1 MEIRREIAAS
11 MLERGMGI
19 REVARIVKASPS
31 TVFVWKQVLAEQGRE
46 GLKSKPPKPPACRIS
61 TEQKE
66 KLVEILLKGARSAGY
81 ATDLWTLGRIAE
93 VIEMEF
99 GVKYHPGHVWKI
111 MRKLGWSAQKP
122 ERRARER
129 DEAAILLWRSQE
141 WDRIKKQR

>member
-1 MEIRREIAAS
+1 M
-11 MLERGMGI
+11 
-19 REVARIVKASPS
+19 
-31 TVFVWKQVLAEQGRE
+31 LAEQGRE

-93 VIEMEF
+93 VIEKEF

>member
-1 MEIRREIAAS
+1 MRPKGSARELEIRREIAAS

-66 KLVEILLKGARSAGY
+66 KLVEILLKG
-81 ATDLWTLGRIAE
+81 E
-93 VIEMEF
+93 V
-99 GVKYHPGHVWKI
+99 VKVF
-111 MRKLGWSAQKP
+111 
-122 ERRARER
+122 
-129 DEAAILLWRSQE
+129 
-141 WDRIKKQR
+141 